1 MGYGS
6 EKKKNLTKSSHTE
19 TLTSD
24 ESTKS
29 VTLAQK
35 EIRLIQQE
43 MFLMESH

>member
-1 MGYGS
+1 MRYGS
-6 EKKKNLTKSSHTE
+6 EQKKSLTKSSHIE
-19 TLTSD
+19 TFTSD